1 MKFDIL
7 TLFPEMFAPLEQSI
21 IGRAVE
27 NNRIEINL
35 TNIRD
40 FSKDKHKKVDDTPYG
55 GGKGMV
61 IRPDVVYDAYES
73 VKDEDAINTA
83 RLLAKEE
90 GILCG
95 ISSGAAMFAAIEQAM
110 KPENKNKLIVVIL
123 PDTGERYLS
132 SVLFDL

>member
-7 TLFPEMFAPLEQSI
+7 TLFPEMFVPLEQSI

-73 VKDEDAINTA
+73 VKDENA
-83 RLLAKEE
+83 
-90 GILCG
+90 
-95 ISSGAAMFAAIEQAM
+95 
-110 KPENKNKLIVVIL
+110 
-123 PDTGERYLS
+123 
-132 SVLFDL
+132 

>member
-40 FSKDKHKKVDDTPYG
+40 F
-55 GGKGMV
+55 
-61 IRPDVVYDAYES
+61 
-73 VKDEDAINTA
+73 
-83 RLLAKEE
+83 
-90 GILCG
+90 
-95 ISSGAAMFAAIEQAM
+95 
-110 KPENKNKLIVVIL
+110 
-123 PDTGERYLS
+123 
-132 SVLFDL
+132 